1 LAEYYTRDEDK
12 RINLEEIPELGG
24 QPLYAVIDEK
34 EISTTLDLKP
44 PVILTMLN
52 QLE

>member
-1 LAEYYTRDEDK
+1 LIEYYTRDENK

-34 EISTTLDLKP
+34 EISNMLDLKP
-44 PVILTMLN
+44 SVILTMLN
-52 QLE
+52 